1 MLYDA
6 LLQLIFLGLGAHYI
20 VVSDASPRSKI
31 FVGVLLAVA
40 LLFGRWLP
48 WFVLL
53 AIQVGLSLYVLM
65 VYRLGE
71 LSAE

>member
-1 MLYDA
+1 MLYGA
-6 LLQLIFLGLGAHYI
+6 LLQVIFLGLGAHYI
-20 VVSDASPRSKI
+20 VLSDASPRSKSI
-31 FVGVLLAVA
+31 VGALLAVA
-40 LLFGRWLP
+40 LLFGHRLP

-71 LSAE
+71 LSTD